1 MTSTATL
8 PRNLQWK
15 RVIDLDFLLVLS
27 TAAGAL
33 PPDRVF
39 ALDAQ
44 TFVNVAVNLLNV
56 GILAIVL
63 AKVLYKPVKK
73 FLQKRTDRIQDQFA
87 SIEKEMADATDMK
100 HLYEQKLEEI
110 ERERDEI
117 LAEARK
123 SAMDTGRRLVS
134 EAKKEA
140 ETIRERAASSVELE
154 WQRAQTEMRTAI
166 IDVSAVMAEKFVTLA
181 INKETHD
188 KLFDETMADLEGM
201 TWTD

>member
-1 MTSTATL
+1 M
-8 PRNLQWK
+8 
-15 RVIDLDFLLVLS
+15 IYLDFLLVLS
-27 TAAGAL
+27 AAAETL
-33 PPDRVF
+33 PPDRMF
-39 ALDAQ
+39 ALDSQ
-44 TFVNVAVNLLNV
+44 TFVQVGINLFNV
-56 GILAIVL
+56 GLLAFVL

-73 FLQKRTDRIQDQFA
+73 YLQKRTDKIQDQFA
-87 SIEKEMADATDMK
+87 SIEKEMADATEMK

-123 SAMDTGRRLVS
+123 TAMDTGRRLVS

-140 ETIRERAASSVELE
+140 ETIRDRAASSVELE
-154 WQRAQTEMRTAI
+154 WQRAQTDMRTAI

-181 INKETHD
+181 INKDTHD
-188 KLFDETMADLEGM
+188 KLFDETMADLEGV